1 MKAFALTSLALLAFA
16 ANSIF
21 ARLALT
27 ETSID
32 PVSFTAVRL
41 ASGALVLGLMLAW
54 RSSSRP
60 GKGSPLSALA
70 LLVYALAFSLAYLSL
85 TAATGALLLFG
96 AVQVSMVAWSLIHG
110 ERLNPLSWLGFA
122 LALAGL
128 VWLLLPGLARPPL
141 LPALAMM
148 AAGVAWA
155 VYTLRGKAS
164 GEPVQATAKNF
175 ILAAIPAVAIALLH
189 WPWASWDGAGLVL
202 AVASGALASGLGY
215 VIWYAALALIRH
227 RTAAVAQLSVPVI
240 TALAGVSLLA
250 EPLSLRLVLAGSIIL
265 IGILLVIA
273 PWQKPAAANR

>member
-1 MKAFALTSLALLAFA
+1 MKSFALSSLALLAFA
-16 ANSIF
+16 ANSIL

-27 ETSID
+27 ETAID

-41 ASGALVLGLMLAW
+41 GSGALVLGLILAW
-54 RSSSRP
+54 RRSPRA

-96 AVQVSMVAWSLIHG
+96 AVQVSMVAWSLFRG
-110 ERLNPLSWLGFA
+110 ERLNPLSWTGFA

-141 LPALAMM
+141 LPALAMI

-155 VYTLRGKAS
+155 VYTLRGKAA

-175 ILAAIPAVAIALLH
+175 ILAAVPAACIALLH
-189 WPWASWDGAGLVL
+189 WRWASWDAAGLLL

-215 VIWYAALALIRH
+215 VIWYAALALISN
-227 RTAAVAQLSVPVI
+227 RTAAVAQLSVPVL

-265 IGILLVIA
+265 VGIMLVIA
-273 PWQKPAAANR
+273 PWQKPATANR